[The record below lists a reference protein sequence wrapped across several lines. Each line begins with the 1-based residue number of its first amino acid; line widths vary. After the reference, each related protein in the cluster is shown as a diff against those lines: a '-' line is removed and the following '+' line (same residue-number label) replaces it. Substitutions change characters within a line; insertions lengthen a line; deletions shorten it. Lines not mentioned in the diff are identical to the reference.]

1 MMGMIK
7 LIHQDC
13 DPTLADDKGLPTNS
27 YLVKYNVEGT
37 LTHDIVMANKA
48 VDIFDEYYDKY
59 KKDFLRFDQTEG
71 RLRPNLYGNKQKTD
85 DRKKRR

>member
-48 VDIFDEYYDKY
+48 TDIFDEYYD
-59 KKDFLRFDQTEG
+59 
-71 RLRPNLYGNKQKTD
+71 
-85 DRKKRR
+85 

>member
-13 DPTLADDKGLPTNS
+13 DPTLASDKGLPTNS

-71 RLRPNLYGNKQKTD
+71 RLRPNLYGFKPKNEEK
-85 DRKKRR
+85 KKRR